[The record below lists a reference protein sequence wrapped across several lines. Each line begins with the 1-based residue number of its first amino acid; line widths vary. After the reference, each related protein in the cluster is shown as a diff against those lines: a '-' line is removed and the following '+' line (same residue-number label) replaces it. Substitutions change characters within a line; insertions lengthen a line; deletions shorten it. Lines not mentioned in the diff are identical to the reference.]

1 MSALTGLKE
10 ALVMSKRWLLLA
22 LLPFCVATALA
33 AKERS
38 TPPPDPTADS
48 LMITAGF
55 LTHHPDMKYRL
66 LGMDAY
72 DKKNYEDA
80 LRFFRRASFFADKP
94 SQGMVAEMLW
104 KGEGVARDPALAYAW
119 MDLASERGYAGF
131 MGLRER
137 YWNELNAAE
146 RQRALSEGE
155 AIYARYGDAAA
166 KPRYETQLRRGRAQI
181 TGSRTGM
188 TGNLQIIIPGPSGE
202 QSIDGS
208 KFYDERYWDPKKY
221 WSYTDQMWAKP
232 RIGRVEVGGVEQVD
246 AAEPPK
252 AESRVRQIAPE
263 VDAVEPDV
271 PAEPVPLP
279 GTAPSNE

>member
-1 MSALTGLKE
+1 
-10 ALVMSKRWLLLA
+10 MSKRWLLLA
-22 LLPFCVATALA
+22 LLPFCA
-33 AKERS
+33 ANAWAARENS
-38 TPPPDPTADS
+38 APPPDPTADP

-66 LGMDAY
+66 LGMKAY
-72 DKKNYEDA
+72 DEKNYEDA
-80 LRFFRRASFFADKP
+80 LRFFKRASFFADKP

-104 KGEGVARDPALAYAW
+104 KGEGAPRDPALAYAW

-137 YWNELNAAE
+137 YWNALDASE
-146 RQRALSEGE
+146 RQRALVEGE
-155 AIYARYGDAAA
+155 AVYARFGDAAA
-166 KPRYETQLRRGRAQI
+166 KPRYETQLRRGRTQI
-181 TGSRTGM
+181 TGSRTGFA
-188 TGNLQIIIPGPSGE
+188 GNVQIIIPGPSGE

-221 WSYTDQMWAKP
+221 WAYTDQMWATP

-246 AAEPPK
+246 MVEPEK
-252 AESRVRQIAPE
+252 TESRVRKVAPE

-271 PAEPVPLP
+271 PDEPLP
-279 GTAPSNE
+279 SPEVTPSNRQ

>member
-1 MSALTGLKE
+1 
-10 ALVMSKRWLLLA
+10 MSKRWLLLA
-22 LLPFCVATALA
+22 LLPFSIATALA
-33 AKERS
+33 AKDKS
-38 TPPPDPTADS
+38 APPPDPTADS

-66 LGMDAY
+66 LGMKAY
-72 DKKNYEDA
+72 DQKNYEDA
-80 LRFFRRASFFADKP
+80 LRFFKRASFFADKP

-104 KGEGVARDPALAYAW
+104 KGEGAPRDPALAYAW

-137 YWNELNAAE
+137 YWNTLDASE
-146 RQRALSEGE
+146 RQRALVEGE
-155 AIYARYGDAAA
+155 AVYARFGDAAA
-166 KPRYETQLRRGRAQI
+166 KPRYETQLRRGRTQI
-181 TGSRTGM
+181 TGSRTGFA
-188 TGNLQIIIPGPSGE
+188 GNVQIIIPGPSGE

-208 KFYDERYWDPKKY
+208 KFYDERYWDAKKY
-221 WSYTDQMWAKP
+221 WAYTDQMWAAP

-252 AESRVRQIAPE
+252 AGSRVRQVEPE

-271 PAEPVPLP
+271 PVEPAPLP
-279 GTAPSNE
+279 GVVPSNR